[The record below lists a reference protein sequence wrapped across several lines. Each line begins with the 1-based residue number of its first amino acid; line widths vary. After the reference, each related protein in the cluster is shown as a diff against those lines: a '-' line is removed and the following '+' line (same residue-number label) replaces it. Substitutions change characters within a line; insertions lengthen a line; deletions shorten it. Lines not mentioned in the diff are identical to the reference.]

1 MENEQKIKDSKGNI
15 YDSCPYIDKIIST
28 IDDQLSFYNDGPI
41 KSLTPN
47 EVISI
52 KSNLEIIRK
61 INQELRNLRDKKI
74 QELEEKIQSFQ
85 EISNKYEIVND
96 FLNIDAKDLRWFKY
110 NAQYIADKLKRL
122 EKLEKENE
130 ELKKEINNLTNKN

>member
-15 YDSCPYIDKIIST
+15 YDSCPYIDEIISILDEQFT
-28 IDDQLSFYNDGPI
+28 FY
-41 KSLTPN
+41 S
-47 EVISI
+47 SI

-85 EISNKYEIVND
+85 EISDKYEIVND
-96 FLNIDAKDLRWFKY
+96 LLGIDAKDLRWVKH
-110 NAQYIADKLKRL
+110 NTQDIADKLKRL

-130 ELKKEINNLTNKN
+130 ELKEEINNLTNKN

>member
-1 MENEQKIKDSKGNI
+1 MENEKIKDSKGNI

-28 IDDQLSFYNDGPI
+28 IDDKLSFYNDGPN
-41 KSLTPN
+41 KSLTTN

-85 EISNKYEIVND
+85 EISDKYEIVND
-96 FLNIDAKDLRWFKY
+96 LLGIDAKDLRWVKH
-110 NAQYIADKLKRL
+110 NTQDIADKLKRL

-130 ELKKEINNLTNKN
+130 ELKQEINN

>member
-28 IDDQLSFYNDGPI
+28 LEEQLNLEEQFSFYDAI
-41 KSLTPN
+41 RT
-47 EVISI
+47 
-52 KSNLEIIRK
+52 NLEIIRK

-85 EISNKYEIVND
+85 EISDKYEIVND
-96 FLNIDAKDLRWFKY
+96 LLGIDAKDLKWVKH
-110 NAQYIADKLKRL
+110 NTQDIADKLKRL

-130 ELKKEINNLTNKN
+130 ELKIEIFFLEARD

>member
-15 YDSCPYIDKIIST
+15 YDSCPYIDKIFSILDEQFT
-28 IDDQLSFYNDGPI
+28 FY
-41 KSLTPN
+41 S
-47 EVISI
+47 SI

-85 EISNKYEIVND
+85 EISDKYEIVND
-96 FLNIDAKDLRWFKY
+96 LLNIDAKDLRWVKH
-110 NAQYIADKLKRL
+110 NTQDIADKLKRL
-122 EKLEKENE
+122 ENLEKENE
-130 ELKKEINNLTNKN
+130 ELKKEINN

>member
-15 YDSCPYIDKIIST
+15 YDSCPYVDEIIS
-28 IDDQLSFYNDGPI
+28 ILEKQLFARILPINLEEQFSFF
-41 KSLTPN
+41 S
-47 EVISI
+47 SI

-85 EISNKYEIVND
+85 EISDKYEIVND
-96 FLNIDAKDLRWFKY
+96 LLGIDAKDLRWVKH
-110 NAQYIADKLKRL
+110 NTQDIADKLKKL
-122 EKLEKENE
+122 ENLEKENE
-130 ELKKEINNLTNKN
+130 ELKKEINN

>member
-28 IDDQLSFYNDGPI
+28 LEEKLNLEEQFSFYDAI
-41 KSLTPN
+41 RT
-47 EVISI
+47 
-52 KSNLEIIRK
+52 NLEIIRK

-85 EISNKYEIVND
+85 EISDKYEIVND
-96 FLNIDAKDLRWFKY
+96 LLGIDAKDLRWVKH
-110 NAQYIADKLKRL
+110 NTQDIADKLKRL

-130 ELKKEINNLTNKN
+130 ELKKEIND

>member
-28 IDDQLSFYNDGPI
+28 LEKQLNLEEQFSFYDAI
-41 KSLTPN
+41 RT
-47 EVISI
+47 
-52 KSNLEIIRK
+52 NLEIIRK
-61 INQELRNLRDKKI
+61 INQELRNLRDEKI

-85 EISNKYEIVND
+85 EISDKYEIVND
-96 FLNIDAKDLRWFKY
+96 LLGIDAKDLRWVKH
-110 NAQYIADKLKRL
+110 NTQDIADKLKRL

-130 ELKKEINNLTNKN
+130 ELKKEIND

>member
-1 MENEQKIKDSKGNI
+1 MENKQKIKDSKGNI

-28 IDDQLSFYNDGPI
+28 LEEKLNLEEQFSFYDAI
-41 KSLTPN
+41 RT
-47 EVISI
+47 
-52 KSNLEIIRK
+52 NLEIIRK

-85 EISNKYEIVND
+85 EISDKYEIVD
-96 FLNIDAKDLRWFKY
+96 DLLGIDAKDLRWVKH
-110 NAQYIADKLKRL
+110 NTQDIADKLKRL

-130 ELKKEINNLTNKN
+130 ELKEEINNLTNKN

>member
-15 YDSCPYIDKIIST
+15 YDSCPYIDEIIST
-28 IDDQLSFYNDGPI
+28 LEKQLNLEEQFSFF
-41 KSLTPN
+41 S
-47 EVISI
+47 SI
-52 KSNLEIIRK
+52 KNNLEIIRK

-85 EISNKYEIVND
+85 EISDKYEIVND
-96 FLNIDAKDLRWFKY
+96 LLGIDAKDLRWVKH
-110 NAQYIADKLKRL
+110 NTQDIADKLKRL

>member
-28 IDDQLSFYNDGPI
+28 LEEKLNLEEQFSFYDAI
-41 KSLTPN
+41 RT
-47 EVISI
+47 
-52 KSNLEIIRK
+52 NLEIIRK
-61 INQELRNLRDKKI
+61 INQELRNLRDEKI

-85 EISNKYEIVND
+85 EISDKYEIVND
-96 FLNIDAKDLRWFKY
+96 LLGIDAKDLRWVKH
-110 NAQYIADKLKRL
+110 NTQDIADKLKRL

-130 ELKKEINNLTNKN
+130 ELKKEIND

>member
-15 YDSCPYIDKIIST
+15 YDSCPYIDKIFST
-28 IDDQLSFYNDGPI
+28 IDNQLSFYNDEPI
-41 KSLTPN
+41 K
-47 EVISI
+47 ISI

-85 EISNKYEIVND
+85 EISDKYEIVND
-96 FLNIDAKDLRWFKY
+96 LLGIDAKDLRWVKH
-110 NAQYIADKLKRL
+110 NTQDIADKLKRL

-130 ELKKEINNLTNKN
+130 ELKEEINNLTNKN

>member
-1 MENEQKIKDSKGNI
+1 MEKEQKIKDSKGNI

-28 IDDQLSFYNDGPI
+28 LEEQLNLEEQFSFYDAI
-41 KSLTPN
+41 RT
-47 EVISI
+47 
-52 KSNLEIIRK
+52 NLEIIRK

-85 EISNKYEIVND
+85 EISDKYEIVND
-96 FLNIDAKDLRWFKY
+96 LLNIDAKDLRWVKH
-110 NAQYIADKLKRL
+110 NTQDIADKLKRL

-130 ELKKEINNLTNKN
+130 ELKKDINNLTNKN

>member
-28 IDDQLSFYNDGPI
+28 LEKQLNLEEQFSFF
-41 KSLTPN
+41 S
-47 EVISI
+47 SI
-52 KSNLEIIRK
+52 KNNLEIIRK

-85 EISNKYEIVND
+85 EISDKYEIVND
-96 FLNIDAKDLRWFKY
+96 LLGIDAKDLRWVKH
-110 NAQYIADKLKRL
+110 NTQDIADKLKRL

-130 ELKKEINNLTNKN
+130 ELKEEINNLTNKN